1 MIVVSDTS
9 PINYLVQIGQIEVL
23 PRLFS
28 RVLVPEAVMAELSAT
43 GAPDAVS
50 DWLASAPLWLEV
62 RESSHL
68 IMGTDLDRGEAEA
81 LALAMDLGL
90 TALIDD
96 RKGRECA
103 AALGVPFV
111 GTIGILNRAA
121 QLQMLDF
128 EECLRDLMATNF
140 HLSKAHLHALLEE
153 WAKDQSRN
161 KPESQ
166 EAE

>member
-23 PRLFS
+23 PSLFS
-28 RVLVPEAVMAELSAT
+28 KVLVPEAVMAELCAT

-62 RESSHL
+62 RETSHL
-68 IMGTDLDRGEAEA
+68 IMGIDLDRGEAEA
-81 LALAMDLGL
+81 IALAMDLGL

-103 AALGVPFV
+103 AALGIPVV
-111 GTIGILNRAA
+111 GTIGILSRAA

-140 HLSKAHLHALLEE
+140 HLSKVHLHALLEA
-153 WAKDQSRN
+153 WAKDQARN
-161 KPESQ
+161 MPERRD
-166 EAE
+166 EE